1 MSNIDKQALLVS
13 KAKASVF
20 TMGYISQFEASD
32 IDSDDIDLRFEVDG
46 VETGTTVSIVDEC
59 GHAAQIITALLD
71 ELEHYKSREER
82 VTKLV
87 LDNSTSWDVL
97 YEKLEAAERRIA
109 NNERVM
115 RAVVEAASIRGIRP
129 FEGIEC
135 DPPTLEENAEA
146 CGDAMSA
153 RIRELEANPPKPH
166 HNGLMQISNE
176 LVQARQRIAELEKGH
191 QEAAKQINSWRRLA
205 KQNIAERGKDISELE
220 AARQRIAEQ
229 NAIVAAAEKL
239 VRCKGRYHSELNYRA
254 LAKLFGVVT
263 PDLPPLE
270 HENVH
275 YADAAEV
282 EITAL
287 RQRIAELEAKLE
299 TADKLQDSAFRDGLK
314 AGFSYGQTDDQ
325 SGFAQC
331 MSAYSTRDGIGVKQQ
346 EDSVDSDVG
355 RNQPGMVVAVHI
367 GAGDFVKVKGQVF
380 EVEETDF
387 DDHDVTLW
395 FVGGNAL
402 KCEAGCPVEV
412 VSAPVAAGIKVKG
425 E

>member
-1 MSNIDKQALLVS
+1 MTALNKQALLVS

-71 ELEHYKSREER
+71 ELEKAKRANVAQDDHINQQQ
-82 VTKLV
+82 
-87 LDNSTSWDVL
+87 D
-97 YEKLEAAERRIA
+97 RI
-109 NNERVM
+109 E
-115 RAVVEAASIRGIRP
+115 
-129 FEGIEC
+129 
-135 DPPTLEENAEA
+135 
-146 CGDAMSA
+146 
-153 RIRELEANPPKPH
+153 
-166 HNGLMQISNE
+166 Q
-176 LVQARQRIAELEKGH
+176 LEKGH
-191 QEAAKQINSWRRLA
+191 QEAAKHINSWRRLA

-220 AARQRIAEQ
+220 AA
-229 NAIVAAAEKL
+229 
-239 VRCKGRYHSELNYRA
+239 
-254 LAKLFGVVT
+254 
-263 PDLPPLE
+263 
-270 HENVH
+270 
-275 YADAAEV
+275 
-282 EITAL
+282 

-325 SGFAQC
+325 SGFTQC
-331 MSAYSTRDGIGVKQQ
+331 MSAYSNAGIGVKQQ
-346 EDSVDSDVG
+346 QDSVDSDVG
-355 RNQPGMVVAVHI
+355 SRNQPGMVVAIHI
-367 GAGDFVKVKGQVF
+367 DAGDFVKVKGQVL

-402 KCEAGCPVEV
+402 KCSTGCPVEV
-412 VSAPVAAGIKVKG
+412 VSGPVADDIKVQG